1 MITKEVQS
9 LIVIL
14 NFLQNNRAT
23 SNRTACCGQFSKR
36 SDLQHTSGVVTVW
49 ALVWVYLTVWRWC
62 VCLYALVAVFA
73 DLVECARIC
82 QITHSS
88 TRPTANIPRVGFP
101 GNNTT
106 TCWSDLR
113 YRTAVQ
119 KHKYTEDE
127 SAWETEERH
136 WTPQS
141 TWAHGPNLN
150 TRPIQVSNQHLFCS
164 YIQQYHTQR
173 GGIS

>member
-1 MITKEVQS
+1 MIKLIQWSKAEIMSTKEVQS

-113 YRTAVQ
+113 YHTAVQ

-127 SAWETEERH
+127 SAWETE
-136 WTPQS
+136 
-141 TWAHGPNLN
+141 
-150 TRPIQVSNQHLFCS
+150 VV
-164 YIQQYHTQR
+164 R
-173 GGIS
+173 GGGTALNPTEHLGSRPKSQHSPNSSF

>member
-1 MITKEVQS
+1 MIKLTLWSKAEIMSPKEVQS

-23 SNRTACCGQFSKR
+23 SNLTACCGQFSKR

-88 TRPTANIPRVGFP
+88 TGRQQTSQGWVSQVTTLLHADQIYDIAQQSK
-101 GNNTT
+101 NTST
-106 TCWSDLR
+106 
-113 YRTAVQ
+113 Q
-119 KHKYTEDE
+119 KM
-127 SAWETEERH
+127 R
-136 WTPQS
+136 
-141 TWAHGPNLN
+141 AHEK
-150 TRPIQVSNQHLFCS
+150 
-164 YIQQYHTQR
+164 QR
-173 GGIS
+173 